1 VPTHSVPSSDGV
13 TLALHDLGGDGP
25 DLLLCHPT
33 GFHALTWAPVAAALA
48 DVAHCWA
55 VDFRGHG
62 DSTRPESGSYDWHG
76 MADDVLAVVDDL
88 GLTGVRGVGHSMG
101 GAALVLAEQARPGTM
116 AGLWCYEPI
125 VFPPMDGMPG
135 GSGAGAAARI
145 AAESPLAAGARRR
158 KAWFPDV
165 ATARANYASKPPL
178 NGFRAD
184 ALDAYV
190 EHGFRPAAGPDGVAG
205 VELKCA
211 PEVEASIFEMGGG
224 HGGFARLG
232 EVACP
237 VTVVASGD
245 GAPPAMA
252 AGLVAEALPDGR
264 LVTMPELTHF
274 GPMEDPEAVAA
285 AIAADLLD

>member
-1 VPTHSVPSSDGV
+1 
-13 TLALHDLGGDGP
+13 
-25 DLLLCHPT
+25 
-33 GFHALTWAPVAAALA
+33 
-48 DVAHCWA
+48 
-55 VDFRGHG
+55 
-62 DSTRPESGSYDWHG
+62 
-76 MADDVLAVVDDL
+76 
-88 GLTGVRGVGHSMG
+88 
-101 GAALVLAEQARPGTM
+101 
-116 AGLWCYEPI
+116 
-125 VFPPMDGMPG
+125 MDGMPG
-135 GSGAGAAARI
+135 GSGAGAAARG

-165 ATARANYASKPPL
+165 ATARANYASKRPL

-190 EHGFRPAAGPDGVAG
+190 GHGFRPATGPDGVGG

-274 GPMEDPEAVAA
+274 GPMEDPEAVASA
-285 AIAADLLD
+285 LAADLLD

>member
-1 VPTHSVPSSDGV
+1 
-13 TLALHDLGGDGP
+13 
-25 DLLLCHPT
+25 
-33 GFHALTWAPVAAALA
+33 
-48 DVAHCWA
+48 
-55 VDFRGHG
+55 
-62 DSTRPESGSYDWHG
+62 
-76 MADDVLAVVDDL
+76 
-88 GLTGVRGVGHSMG
+88 
-101 GAALVLAEQARPGTM
+101 
-116 AGLWCYEPI
+116 
-125 VFPPMDGMPG
+125 MDGMPG
-135 GSGAGAAARI
+135 GSSGAAGAAGA
-145 AAESPLAAGARRR
+145 AAESPLARGARRR
-158 KAWFPDV
+158 KAWFPDT

-190 EHGFRPAAGPDGVAG
+190 EHGFRPATSPDGVEGAEGVEG

-237 VTVVASGD
+237 VPVVASGD

-274 GPMEDPEAVAA
+274 GPMEDPEAVASA
-285 AIAADLLD
+285 LAADLLD